1 MGELL
6 LWGGDDSPTP
16 GEPGCLP
23 GEVSLGGVVL
33 ITFCL
38 AQQIHSEIPVVLE
51 PKHGRS

>member
-16 GEPGCLP
+16 GEPGSLP

-38 AQQIHSEIPVVLE
+38 ATADTQRITDTYCA
-51 PKHGRS
+51 